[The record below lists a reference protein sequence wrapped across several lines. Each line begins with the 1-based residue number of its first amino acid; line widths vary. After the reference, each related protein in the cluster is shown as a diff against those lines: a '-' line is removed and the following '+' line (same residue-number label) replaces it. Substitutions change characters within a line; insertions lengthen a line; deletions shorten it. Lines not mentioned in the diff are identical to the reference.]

1 MATDHELSRI
11 LGEISS
17 DVKHILVRQ
26 DKQDSRLDR
35 QDGRLNKVEAFQWKL
50 VGVATAVPT
59 LLTTIGLTLRYV
71 LPS

>member
-1 MATDHELSRI
+1 MATDHELSRL

-26 DKQDSRLDR
+26 DKQDARLDR
-35 QDGRLNKVEAFQWKL
+35 QDNRINKVEAFQWKL
-50 VGVATAVPT
+50 VGVATAIPT
-59 LLTTIGLTLRYV
+59 FLTTVGLSLKYI

>member
-26 DKQDSRLDR
+26 DKQDERLVRMNDR
-35 QDGRLNKVEAFQWKL
+35 LSAVEAFQWKL
-50 VGVATAVPT
+50 VGIATVVPT
-59 LLTTIGLTLRYV
+59 LLATIGLSLKYI
-71 LPS
+71 LPT

>member
-1 MATDHELSRI
+1 MATDHELSRL

-35 QDGRLNKVEAFQWKL
+35 QDKRLNAVEAFQWKL
-50 VGVATAVPT
+50 VGIATAIPT
-59 LLTTIGLTLRYV
+59 ALTTLGLSLKYI